1 MKKIT
6 AFLLV
11 LTLLVGVSA
20 AFAEATPSK
29 EDIIVI
35 VGHGDVHIIW
45 VDDDNEGDDPGEE
58 SNTTNAIR
66 QAQAQG
72 SALDVL
78 PQEIRDQ
85 LPAGYNKVNEF
96 GAMKLEG
103 DLDNL
108 DKVNELKAE
117 IKFDTPYAEGELI
130 YLALGI
136 PGEAGTEW
144 VLLKGT
150 ANANS
155 NVEVTFDHDTL
166 MKIGTKTFAVMAISK

>member
-58 SNTTNAIR
+58 EPNTTNAIR

-78 PQEIRDQ
+78 PEAIRAQ
-85 LPAGYNKVNEF
+85 LPAGYNKVNEI
-96 GAMKLEG
+96 GAMKLDG
-103 DLDNL
+103 DLENL
-108 DKVNELKAE
+108 TGVAELKAE
-117 IKFDTPYAEGELI
+117 IKFDTPYAEGELV
-130 YLALGI
+130 YLAVGVKGEWMMLLGV
-136 PGEAGTEW
+136 GNAAG
-144 VLLKGT
+144 
-150 ANANS
+150 
-155 NVEVTFDHDTL
+155 NVEITFDHNTL
-166 MKIGTKTFAVMAISK
+166 MNIGTETFAIMAISK